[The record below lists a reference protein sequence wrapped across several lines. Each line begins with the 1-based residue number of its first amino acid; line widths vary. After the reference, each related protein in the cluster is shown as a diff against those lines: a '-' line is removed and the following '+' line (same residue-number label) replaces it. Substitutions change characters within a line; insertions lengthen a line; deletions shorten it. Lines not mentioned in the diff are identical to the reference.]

1 MYKRVKKSKLGV
13 KASHRDSLRKNLLRS
28 LVQKGSVVTTT
39 PKAKVLKMDASSLI
53 EKGKKNN
60 ELEIR
65 RSIQDTLGSD
75 TLAKK
80 LIEYSAKEKTG
91 VKIVKVGFRDGD
103 SAEISRITLIGT
115 EKKKAS
121 KKDKEEKAEEKVQEE
136 KKVVQKKEANKRG
149 IFIQDKKVDTTTVVK
164 NTERARTRAGL

>member
-1 MYKRVKKSKLGV
+1 MYKRVKKAKLGV

-28 LVQKGSVVTTT
+28 LVGKGSVTTTT

-53 EKGKKNN
+53 EKGKNASN
-60 ELEIR
+60 LDIR
-65 RSIQDTLGSD
+65 RSIQDTLGSS

-80 LIEYSAKEKTG
+80 LIEYSTKEKTG

-103 SAEISRITLIGT
+103 SAEVSRVTLIGT
-115 EKKKAS
+115 EKKKVS
-121 KKDKEEKAEEKVQEE
+121 KKGKEEKAEEKVQEE
-136 KKVVQKKEANKRG
+136 KKVVQKKETNRRK
-149 IFIQDKKVDTTTVVK
+149 IFGQDKKVDTTTVVK